1 MPRATL
7 SPAAFAGDPRR
18 EAALVRRSLPSMTLR
33 ADATV
38 RNAGLLIGLRG
49 LALAGGFVYAALVPR
64 TMGPQAY
71 GQLALVTS
79 LAVWFELASGLGI
92 GQVIARETPSFRLRQ
107 DAVGLQS
114 FFGSLVTLRAASG
127 MVAALVYF
135 ALTRIWLREI
145 DLIVLVAVAG
155 TVVVQ
160 SVGGTLYSF
169 FLGLNQAA
177 RWGANDVLSRWV
189 PILFLVSGYSL
200 GGLPGACVGL
210 LAGEIIVAA
219 IALGWAR
226 SYLSWSG
233 LRASWVGLGPHV
245 RFALGFYT
253 STVILAF
260 FQRSGEPMVRIF
272 TGDYTQVG
280 YFGLA
285 YAAYS
290 AAEAVIP
297 QVTMAFAP
305 FLTALQLQGDP
316 ERVARWA
323 ERLARWLGAVGIAA
337 VAGAF
342 LLGEDLVPAIFGEDF
357 GPVAIYLVPLALTL
371 LPQAIGAVAR
381 MLAVVYDRPGE
392 VVRASV
398 LRLALLWA
406 VGPILVTRLGG
417 AGAALAVFLAVTA
430 YAVYLAWRMRP
441 AARYPLT
448 RWGLTVALG
457 FSFVPLVFLRSTWW
471 VNLGLFA
478 AFLAGYTAVLLVLR
492 LISPD
497 EVRSGV
503 GVIRSREA

>member
-1 MPRATL
+1 
-7 SPAAFAGDPRR
+7 
-18 EAALVRRSLPSMTLR
+18 MTLR

-38 RNAGLLIGLRG
+38 RNAGLLIVQRG

-71 GQLALVTS
+71 GQFALLTS

-92 GQVIARETPSFRLRQ
+92 GQVIARETPSFRLRDDRGALQ
-107 DAVGLQS
+107 D

-127 MVAALVYF
+127 VLAAAACF
-135 ALTRIWLREI
+135 GLTRLWLREI
-145 DLIVLVAVAG
+145 DPLVLAAIAA

-177 RWGANDVLSRWV
+177 RWGANDVLGRWV

-200 GGLPGACVGL
+200 GGLPGACLGL
-210 LAGEIIVAA
+210 LAGEAIVAG
-219 IALGWAR
+219 IALWWAR
-226 SYLSWSG
+226 PYLSWSG
-233 LRASWVGLGPHV
+233 LRTSWRGLAPHV
-245 RFALGFYT
+245 RFALGFYI
-253 STVILAF
+253 STLILAL

-272 TGDYTQVG
+272 SGDYVQVG

-285 YAAYS
+285 FAAYS

-297 QVTMAFAP
+297 QLTMAFAP
-305 FLTALQLQGDP
+305 FLTALQLKGDP

-323 ERLARWLGAVGIAA
+323 ERLARWLGVVGIATI
-337 VAGAF
+337 AGAF
-342 LLGEDLVPAIFGEDF
+342 LIGKDLVPAIFGGDF
-357 GPVAIYLVPLALTL
+357 TPVSIYLLPLALTL
-371 LPQAIGAVAR
+371 LPQGIGAVAR

-398 LRLALLWA
+398 LRLVLIWA
-406 VGPILVTRLGG
+406 VGPLLVRRLGG
-417 AGAALAVFLAVTA
+417 AGASLAVFLAVTA

-441 AARYPLT
+441 ASRYPLT
-448 RWGLTVALG
+448 RCGLTVALG

-471 VNLGLFA
+471 LNLGLWG
-478 AFLAGYTAVLLVLR
+478 AFLGGYAGLLLGLR
-492 LISPD
+492 LISLD
-497 EVRSGV
+497 EIKVAVQVMRQ
-503 GVIRSREA
+503 RPLPEM